1 MEEAKI
7 IAVAERYCKNEMEE
21 LKKIVHHI
29 VRKYDNPSDYTEYYS
44 LALEVLYKAA
54 KNFDDTKNINFGSF
68 LYGCYDRKVKTYLR
82 DKTKAKRCNKKE
94 TIGDDGNKI
103 TEIIGD
109 VSLNALQSDDSSQK
123 RELEEAIPDSSADI
137 ELSGYSEKMEKYLSS
152 LNSTQRK
159 ILHMLADGY
168 RAEDIQLK
176 LGLDKSLYQQELSA
190 ARMYGKVKVFYG
202 SSTSKNI
209 ATKNNIGKRKR
220 KIMSFNGSMERSKN
234 TQYSIKALIKR
245 IKKHDLRDDHPLQ
258 RYSDQHDSLTKSE
271 YISDIAQGRSMLP
284 IIISE
289 EVIGDVVKRW
299 IIDGKQRCGTII
311 SYLND
316 GFKINKN
323 IQTEEIQYLAT
334 EVDENGNAICDDY
347 GEEVTVVKTFD
358 IRNKKFSQLPSEMQ
372 ENILDYSMPI
382 LLNINCSKED
392 IAYDIARFN
401 RCRPMNVAQN
411 GWTGINENYA
421 EVIDKIL
428 KLPFFK
434 ENSMSFYRST
444 ATKNGATRRMIVESI
459 MTSYFIND
467 FCRDF
472 KKGCTYLNDNA
483 NDKIFTDFYCLI
495 ERLQEVPHENV
506 ADMFN
511 IKDSFL
517 WFAVFSRFIEIQKEY
532 PELIDAD
539 FIRFMEAFKN
549 ELHEKEVDGTS
560 WDDIIQNRRNTK
572 DKSLV
577 ILKIKTLV
585 LLMVDF
591 LGVKYDFDSEL
602 DSEEQT
608 EIEKTEE
615 VAPEESPEDAKKLA
629 DFLKENVNPEIC
641 EDDVDFYKE
650 SFEDYTVE
658 VNNDS
663 KLLERENRFSM
674 IGIIAYSFEKDVDPT
689 EWIVQFFDKNNDYNP
704 DQKENYKYMKKDFEE
719 FVGYKHMN
727 NDAKELFGADE
738 IID

>member
-109 VSLNALQSDDSSQK
+109 ISLNALQSDDSSQK

-152 LNSTQRK
+152 LSSTQRK

-168 RAEDIQLK
+168 HAEDIQLK
-176 LGLDKSLYQQELSA
+176 LGLGKSLYQQELSA
-190 ARMYGKVKVFYG
+190 ARMYGKVKVFYD
-202 SSTSKNI
+202 SDTSKNI
-209 ATKNNIGKRKR
+209 TTKKNNRKR
-220 KIMSFNGSMERSKN
+220 KKETMAFNGTMERSKV
-234 TQYSIKALIKR
+234 TQNSVKTILRK
-245 IKKHDLRDDHPLQ
+245 IKKHTLRDDHPLQ
-258 RYSDQHDSLTKSE
+258 RYSDQHNSLTKSE
-271 YISDIAQGRSMLP
+271 YISDIAQGRAMLP

-289 EVIGDVVKRW
+289 EVVGDVINQW
-299 IIDGKQRCGTII
+299 IIDGKQRCGTLI
-311 SYLND
+311 SYVND

-323 IQTEEIQYLAT
+323 IQTEAIQYLSV
-334 EVDENGNAICDDY
+334 EVDENGNEIQDEN
-347 GEEVTVVKTFD
+347 GREITVIKSFD
-358 IRNKKFSQLPSEMQ
+358 IRNKKFSQLPSEIQ
-372 ENILDYSMPI
+372 ENILEYSMPI
-382 LLNINCSKED
+382 LLNLRCSKED

-411 GWTGINENYA
+411 GWTGISENYA
-421 EVIDKIL
+421 EVIEKIL
-428 KLPFFK
+428 RLPFFK
-434 ENSMSFYRST
+434 ENSMSSYTST
-444 ATKNGATRRMIVESI
+444 TTKNGATRRMVVESI
-459 MTSYFIND
+459 MASYFIDD
-467 FCRDF
+467 FNRDF
-472 KKGCTYLNDNA
+472 RKCCVYLNENA

-517 WFAVFSRFIEIQKEY
+517 WFAVFSRFIKIQKEY
-532 PELIDAD
+532 LELIDAD

-549 ELHEKEVDGTS
+549 ELHEKEVDETS

-608 EIEKTEE
+608 ETEKTEE
-615 VAPEESPEDAKKLA
+615 VVPEESPEDAKKLA
-629 DFLKENVNPEIC
+629 EFLKENVNPEIC